1 MLVWFN
7 MLVVI
12 LKILFGIKVVILNV
26 VTNIAN
32 ILTRVPKIQRKRER
46 KPEMVVLQ
54 VAQITVMFSRKDWSH
69 QNVRKFNLI
78 VLRICR
84 KR

>member
-54 VAQITVMFSRKDWSH
+54 VAQITVMFSRQDWSH